1 MAITTNTYYDPN
13 RDMYYDRQQRE
24 MQHQYEMARQQQM
37 YGGSHLQYAQQQ
49 LTGGQP
55 PVEVVDP
62 NDPLA
67 FMKKADK
74 TILLTGEA

>member
-1 MAITTNTYYDPN
+1 MAIANGMFYDPS

-24 MQHQYEMARQQQM
+24 MQHQYEMMQAQQRM
-37 YGGSHLQYAQQQ
+37 YNAQQQ
-49 LTGGQP
+49 QLGGQR

-67 FMKKADK
+67 FLKKSDK
-74 TILLTGEA
+74 TLLLTGEA